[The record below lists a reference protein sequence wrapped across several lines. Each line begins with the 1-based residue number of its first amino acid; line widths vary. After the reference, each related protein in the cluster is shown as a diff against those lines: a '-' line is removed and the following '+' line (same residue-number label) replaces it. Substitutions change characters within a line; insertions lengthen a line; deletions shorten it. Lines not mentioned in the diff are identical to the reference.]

1 MGPSGGAQVI
11 DSSSARRAF
20 ATNPVRGV
28 TTSGA
33 GLRERPRPQ
42 RTRVFHSAGVLVENL
57 EFSSSGEGNTVEGF
71 SPEFQVCLPYAG
83 LFVWQVGGESVVAD
97 PNQVLFVR
105 GGEPFH
111 VRGSIERGYG
121 ELIVTPAVELL
132 AELAG
137 MSETRL
143 HAHPLFRRRS
153 RRVSMAVQV
162 LRARLLHS
170 SRIHHSDGL
179 AAEEVVLTLLR
190 SALQMEDPS
199 YEPRATTRRMLR
211 RAKEFVEANFSAALR
226 LNDVARAVNASPA
239 YLTDVFRRAEGV
251 SLHRYIVQ
259 LRLARALVELP
270 EATDLTTLA
279 LDLGFSSHSHFA
291 SAFRRAFGCTPSE
304 FRESTRGDLPRRIA

>member
-1 MGPSGGAQVI
+1 MCRGAGAQVI
-11 DSSSARRAF
+11 DPSSARR
-20 ATNPVRGV
+20 
-28 TTSGA
+28 TSA
-33 GLRERPRPQ
+33 RRS
-42 RTRVFHSAGVLVENL
+42 RVFHSGVVLVENL
-57 EFSSSGEGNTVEGF
+57 ESSSGGDGNGVEGF

-83 LFVWQVGGESVVAD
+83 LFVWHVCGESVVAD
-97 PNQVLFVR
+97 ANQVLFVR

-121 ELIVTPAVELL
+121 ELIVTPAIELL

-137 MSETRL
+137 LSESRL
-143 HAHPLFRRRS
+143 PAHPLFRRRS

-170 SRIHHSDGL
+170 SRTHYSEGL
-179 AAEEVVLTLLR
+179 AAEELVLTLLR

-226 LNDVARAVNASPA
+226 LDDVARAVNASPA

-270 EATDLTTLA
+270 EVTDLTTLA

>member
-1 MGPSGGAQVI
+1 MCHGGGALVI
-11 DSSSARRAF
+11 EPSSARR
-20 ATNPVRGV
+20 
-28 TTSGA
+28 TSA
-33 GLRERPRPQ
+33 R
-42 RTRVFHSAGVLVENL
+42 RTRVFHSGVVLVENL
-57 EFSSSGEGNTVEGF
+57 ESSSGGDGNGVKGF

-83 LFVWQVGGESVVAD
+83 LFVWHVCGESVVAD
-97 PNQVLFVR
+97 ANQVLFVR

-121 ELIVTPAVELL
+121 ELIVTPAIELL

-137 MSETRL
+137 MTESRL
-143 HAHPLFRRRS
+143 QAHPLFRRRS

-170 SRIHHSDGL
+170 SRTRHSEDL
-179 AAEEVVLTLLR
+179 AAEELVLTLLR
-190 SALQMEDPS
+190 SALEMDDPS

-226 LNDVARAVNASPA
+226 LDDVARAVDASPA
-239 YLTDVFRRAEGV
+239 YLTDVFRRAEGI

-270 EATDLTTLA
+270 EVTDLTTLA

>member
-1 MGPSGGAQVI
+1 VI
-11 DSSSARRAF
+11 DPSSARRTLA
-20 ATNPVRGV
+20 ANPGRRV
-28 TTSGA
+28 TTRGA

-42 RTRVFHSAGVLVENL
+42 RTRVFHSGGLLVENL
-57 EFSSSGEGNTVEGF
+57 EFSSSGEGTTVEGF

-83 LFVWQVGGESVVAD
+83 LFVWQVGGECVVAD
-97 PNQVLFVR
+97 ANQLLFVR

-111 VRGSIERGYG
+111 VRGSNERGYG
-121 ELIVTPAVELL
+121 ELIVTPAIELL

-137 MSETRL
+137 TSETRL

-170 SRIHHSDGL
+170 SRTLQTEGF
-179 AAEEVVLTLLR
+179 AAEELVLTLLR

-199 YEPRATTRRMLR
+199 YEPRATTRHMIR
-211 RAKEFVEANFSAALR
+211 RTKEFVEANFSEVLR
-226 LNDVARAVNASPA
+226 LADVARAVNASPA

-304 FRESTRGDLPRRIA
+304 FRESTRGSVPRRIA